1 MPVTCTKIS
10 SKTGINVRD
19 LVKIPISAINRKST
33 YPILELNFSSSSREK
48 DNPERSCGSSN
59 ERFSRRRRK
68 KTKKKRK
75 KGAWRAKCVE
85 SSTVVNESASFLA
98 YFSFVTRPFFGGW
111 IDIINRNGSWVKKS
125 KEGGGKKK
133 KEGKKDGGEKIGRDK
148 WDARFHTRRTYCFL
162 VDD

>member
-68 KTKKKRK
+68 KTKKKEK
-75 KGAWRAKCVE
+75 KVREEQNV
-85 SSTVVNESASFLA
+85 SSRQRIRFLSRLFFVCHASLFWGMDR
-98 YFSFVTRPFFGGW
+98 Y
-111 IDIINRNGSWVKKS
+111 
-125 KEGGGKKK
+125 
-133 KEGKKDGGEKIGRDK
+133 
-148 WDARFHTRRTYCFL
+148 Y
-162 VDD
+162 